1 MTFLPPA
8 TQEKEI
14 NDMTDSPNVLELVS
28 VTKKFGSLVACD
40 AVEFAVP
47 EGEIVGLLG
56 QNGAGKSTL
65 MNIVMGL
72 YQPDSGKILV
82 QGKEEKIRSPK
93 HAAELGVAMVHQ
105 HFSVID
111 ALTVW
116 ESVCLGDK
124 LVRKRYDPKAVIEEV
139 FSLAE
144 KYGLEVNPHSRIS
157 ELTPGQRQRVEI
169 LKCLRRDPRVL
180 ILDEPTSV
188 LTDEESIKFFD
199 VVQRVVEDEG
209 RAAVLISHKLDEI
222 LYATKKVVIMRDGL
236 VIERFETEK
245 AEAGLL
251 AEAMVGRKV
260 SLRSRGS
267 AFGVKDNLGNSTVEK
282 LPDAHEIQKMPEGT
296 KDYSQPILRIENVS
310 CTDNTGR
317 QLNSFD
323 LDVSAGE
330 VLGITGAEGNGQS
343 VLADILSSLL
353 KIDSGKIYLDE
364 KLVSTGIPGL
374 MSESGIA
381 VIPEDRHES
390 GCALDLTV
398 AENLILNRLDK
409 LSSWGIIS
417 KEKRNSYV
425 SGLIKKYDVKAFSA
439 GQLFKNLSGGN
450 QQKCVVAR
458 ELAAEPKVLVA
469 VQPTRGLDVGAIEF
483 MVEQIKLAATSGLAV
498 LLISTEIGEVLELS
512 DRLVVMHRGHNQLE
526 LSRNDFD
533 IESIGMAM
541 AGESI

>member
-1 MTFLPPA
+1 
-8 TQEKEI
+8 
-14 NDMTDSPNVLELVS
+14 MTDLPNVLELIS
-28 VTKKFGSLVACD
+28 VTKKFGPLVACD
-40 AVEFAVP
+40 EVEFAVP

-72 YQPDSGKILV
+72 HQPDSGQIFV
-82 QGKEEKIRSPK
+82 QGKEVKIRSPK
-93 HAAELGVAMVHQ
+93 HAADLGVAMVHQ

-124 LVRKRYDPKAVIEEV
+124 LVRKRYDPKTVIEEV

-144 KYGLEVNPHSRIS
+144 KYGLEVDPHSRIS

-188 LTDEESIKFFD
+188 LTDEESVKFFD

-267 AFGVKDNLGNSTVEK
+267 AFGIKENLENETVEEVS
-282 LPDAHEIQKMPEGT
+282 DVNEIEERSSGT
-296 KDYSQPILRIENVS
+296 KDYAHPVLTIENVS
-310 CTDNTGR
+310 CTDITGR

-323 LDVSAGE
+323 LNVDAGE
-330 VLGITGAEGNGQS
+330 VVGITGAEGNGQS

-353 KIDSGKIYLDE
+353 KVNSGKIYLDGE
-364 KLVSTGIPGL
+364 LVLTGIPGV
-374 MSESGIA
+374 MSEAGIA

-417 KEKRNSYV
+417 KEKRDPYV
-425 SGLIKKYDVKAFSA
+425 SELIQKYDVKAFSS
-439 GQLFKNLSGGN
+439 GQLFRNLSGGN

-458 ELAAEPKVLVA
+458 ELAADPKVLVA

-483 MVEQIKLAATSGLAV
+483 MVEQIKFAANSGLAV

-526 LSRNDFD
+526 LSRKDFD

-541 AGESI
+541 AGESV

>member
-1 MTFLPPA
+1 
-8 TQEKEI
+8 
-14 NDMTDSPNVLELVS
+14 MTDLPNVLELVS

-40 AVEFAVP
+40 EVEFAVP

-72 YQPDSGKILV
+72 YQPDSGKIFV
-82 QGKEEKIRSPK
+82 QGKEVKIRSPK
-93 HAAELGVAMVHQ
+93 HAADLGVAMVHQ

-124 LVRKRYDPKAVIEEV
+124 LVSKRYDPKTVIEEV

-144 KYGLEVNPHSRIS
+144 KYGLEVDPNSRIS

-188 LTDEESIKFFD
+188 LTDEESVKFFD

-209 RAAVLISHKLDEI
+209 RAAVLITHKLDEI

-267 AFGVKDNLGNSTVEK
+267 AFGIKENLENETIEEVFGLNEIEK
-282 LPDAHEIQKMPEGT
+282 RSRET
-296 KDYSQPILRIENVS
+296 KDYAHPVLAIENVS
-310 CTDNTGR
+310 CTDTTGR

-323 LDVSAGE
+323 LNVDAGE
-330 VLGITGAEGNGQS
+330 VVGITGAEGNGQS

-353 KIDSGKIYLDE
+353 KVNSGKIYLDG
-364 KLVSTGIPGL
+364 KLVLTGIPGV
-374 MSESGIA
+374 MSEAGIA

-398 AENLILNRLDK
+398 AENLIFNRLEK
-409 LSSWGIIS
+409 LSSWGVIS
-417 KEKRNSYV
+417 KEKRDPYV
-425 SGLIKKYDVKAFSA
+425 RELIEKYDVKAFSA
-439 GQLFKNLSGGN
+439 GQLFRNLSGGN

-458 ELAAEPKVLVA
+458 ELAVDPKVLVA

-483 MVEQIKLAATSGLAV
+483 MVEQIKFAANSGLAV

-512 DRLVVMHRGHNQLE
+512 DRLVVMHRGRNQLE
-526 LSRNDFD
+526 LSRKDFD

-541 AGESI
+541 AGEPL